1 MPLSTLPSDP
11 SRPVRP
17 RRPASRPASRPPSRP
32 VRALVALLAMMVAL
46 AALLAPVGDA
56 RAQATRWTQPEL
68 EQLLAPI
75 ALYPD
80 ALLSQVLMASAYPAE
95 VRLAADWLRRNPT
108 FKDKGD
114 AAVRAVDDQPW
125 DASVRSMVAFPSAL
139 ELMDSNP
146 DWTQAVGD
154 AFIAQRADTMT
165 AVQALRTRAQLA
177 GNLQSNERWTVSQED
192 RTIVINNPAPQVV
205 YVPSYNP
212 TVVYGPWPYPTYPPM
227 YLPPPPG
234 YYVGTAFASGIAF
247 GVGIAVTNAIW
258 GGFNWGGNDVN
269 INVNNFNNI
278 HVNNKQ
284 NYVRT
289 GNSWEFD
296 RTHRRDV
303 PMNDPKSRDRVQKNA
318 TAQRDRDDF
327 AGFDRDRA
335 QRPATADAA
344 RPDRPDGRPST
355 GRPDGRPDARPAT
368 TPATTRPGT
377 RPSPDQGAFEGLD
390 RPDRE
395 RPSIDRG
402 EAALGRP
409 APGRPAV
416 PSTRPVPTPNV
427 PAKPAPTSRPAPAPR
442 PEPSARPAPRPQP
455 GARPAPSSRPM
466 PAGRPA
472 HGGGRG
478 R

>member
-1 MPLSTLPSDP
+1 MSVSPSARTA
-11 SRPVRP
+11 SRRP
-17 RRPASRPASRPPSRP
+17 RAPAPGAGAWL
-32 VRALVALLAMMVAL
+32 RALLACVALLAVL
-46 AALLAPVGDA
+46 AAPAGDA
-56 RAQATRWTQPEL
+56 RAQSSRYTQPEL

-80 ALLSQVLMASAYPAE
+80 ALLAQVLMASAYPAE

-125 DASVRSMVAFPSAL
+125 DPSVRSLVAFPSVL
-139 ELMDSNP
+139 ELMDANP
-146 DWTQAVGD
+146 DWTQQVGD
-154 AFIAQRADTMT
+154 AFIEQRTETMS

-212 TVVYGPWPYPTYPPM
+212 TVVYGTWPYPVYPPV

-234 YYVGTAFASGIAF
+234 YYVGTALASGIAF

-258 GGFNWGGNDVN
+258 GGFNWGRNDVN
-269 INVNNFNNI
+269 INVNHFNNI
-278 HVNNKQ
+278 HVNNTQ
-284 NYVRT
+284 NYLRA
-289 GNSWEFD
+289 GNSWQFD

-303 PMNDPKSRDRVQKNA
+303 PIGDRASRDRVQKQA
-318 TAQRDRDDF
+318 VSHRDRNDY
-327 AGFDRDRA
+327 AGFDRDRP
-335 QRPATADAA
+335 QRPGQPDPA
-344 RPDRPDGRPST
+344 RPARPDGRPAIDRPE
-355 GRPDGRPDARPAT
+355 GRPAVDRPAQR
-368 TPATTRPGT
+368 PAVPDRRPAP
-377 RPSPDQGAFEGLD
+377 RPADDGAFEGLD

-402 EAALGRP
+402 QAALSRPSTGGPSARPSPRPARP
-409 APGRPAV
+409 APGPGPA
-416 PSTRPVPTPNV
+416 
-427 PAKPAPTSRPAPAPR
+427 ARPAPAPR
-442 PEPSARPAPRPQP
+442 PASSARPAPRPQP
-455 GARPAPSSRPM
+455 AARPMPAARPAAAPRPA

-472 HGGGRG
+472 PRA